1 MKDYKSEQIRNVVL
15 LGHRG
20 SGKTSVVEATLH
32 YTKQTDRLGKTVDG
46 TRAMDYDPEEIK
58 RGMSIYTSLCPIE
71 WKDCKINFIDTPGY
85 NDFAGEQAAG
95 VEVADNALI
104 VVSAKDG
111 VEPGTDK
118 AWKEV
123 AERKLPTI
131 FFINKIDEE
140 HTSFEKA
147 YEDIRNTFGASVMPF
162 EMPIMENEK
171 VIGSVNILKNKAWY
185 YNDPS
190 APKEVP
196 ANLADTVSMYHDQI
210 CEAVASTDD
219 ELMEKFFMGEPF
231 TDAELLQGVRKG
243 IRSGEIHPVYCGS
256 AVKEI
261 GIERLL
267 DLVVEY
273 LPTYAERGT
282 VTAYDANN
290 NPVQLMT
297 SEEEKPSAFIFK
309 TIADP
314 FAGRISFMK
323 VMSGVVTS
331 DSQLY
336 NANKEKTEKISQLF
350 SLKGKYQIGVGKL
363 FTGDI
368 GAVVKLQVTET
379 NDTLSAKELAV
390 HYPEIKF
397 PEAMLGMAAWPKT
410 RADEDKFSQAIQRIM
425 EEDKTCKLEH
435 NVETHEQ
442 VLYGLGDQHVD
453 VIKNKL
459 STKYKVEIDL
469 TTPKVQY
476 RETIRGKAEAQGKHK
491 KQTGGA
497 GQYGDVWVRFEPCD
511 SEEMEFAV
519 EVVGGAVPK
528 QYYPAVEKGLR
539 ECMLE
544 GPLAGYKMVGVKAV
558 LYDGSYHPVDSK
570 EVAFVAAAH
579 LAYKAAMP
587 KCKPVILEPIVEMQ
601 VTVPD
606 EYTGTIIGDL
616 TKRRGMIM
624 GQEAEGKLTVI
635 NAEVPQSEVMVYSTE
650 LRAMTQGVGIYTQKF
665 LRYDPAPA
673 NVQEK
678 VIAEAKKAAEEKK

>member
-1 MKDYKSEQIRNVVL
+1 MKDYTSDKIRNVVL

-20 SGKTSVVEATLH
+20 SGKTTAVEAMLH
-32 YTKQTDRLGKTVDG
+32 YTKQTDRMGKTVDG
-46 TRAMDYDPEEIK
+46 NSAMDYDSEEVK

-95 VEVADNALI
+95 LEVADSALI
-104 VVSAKDG
+104 FVSAKDG

-118 AWKEV
+118 AWKEICD
-123 AERKLPTI
+123 RKIPTA
-131 FFINKIDEE
+131 FVVNKLDEE

-147 YEDIRNTFGASVMPF
+147 YDDIRDTFGSSVVPF
-162 EMPIMENEK
+162 EMPIMEGNALK
-171 VIGSVNILKNKAWY
+171 GWVNVLKNEAYY
-185 YNDPS
+185 YNDPKT
-190 APKEVP
+190 AKEVP
-196 ANLADTVSMYHDQI
+196 SGIADTAGAYHAQI
-210 CEAVASTDD
+210 SEAIASADE
-219 ELMEKFFMGEPF
+219 ELMEKFFMEEPF
-231 TDAELLQGVRKG
+231 TDEEIAKGVKEG
-243 IRSGEIHPVYCGS
+243 LRSGEIHPVYCG
-256 AVKEI
+256 AMIKEA
-261 GIERLL
+261 G
-267 DLVVEY
+267 VESLMDMIINY
-273 LPTYAERGT
+273 MPAYTEKGT
-282 VTAYDANN
+282 VTAFDGT
-290 NPVQLMT
+290 NPVEMKT
-297 SEEEKPSAFIFK
+297 TEDEKVSAFIFK
-309 TIADP
+309 SIADP
-314 FAGRISFMK
+314 FAGRISLMK
-323 VMSGVVTS
+323 VMSGVLS
-331 DSQLY
+331 GDSQVY
-336 NANKEKTEKISQLF
+336 NANKDRNEKIAQLF
-350 SLKGKYQIGVGKL
+350 VMRGKTQLPVNTL
-363 FTGDI
+363 HTGDI
-368 GAVVKLQVTET
+368 GAVVKLSSTET
-379 NDTLSAKELAV
+379 CDTLCAKELNI
-390 HYPEIKF
+390 HYPAIKF
-397 PEAMLGMAAWPKT
+397 PEAMLGMATWPKT
-410 RADEDKFSQAIQRIM
+410 RADEDKFSQAIQKIM
-425 EEDKTCKLEH
+425 EEDKTCKLEN

-459 STKYKVEIDL
+459 SSKYKVEIDL

-497 GQYGDVWVRFEPCD
+497 GQYGDVWVRFEPTE
-511 SEEMEFAV
+511 SEEMEFGV

-570 EVAFVAAAH
+570 EVAFVSAAH

-606 EYTGTIIGDL
+606 DYTGTIIGDL

-635 NAEVPQSEVMVYSTE
+635 KAEVPQSEVMVYSTE
-650 LRAMTQGVGIYTQKF
+650 LRAMTQGVGIYSQKF